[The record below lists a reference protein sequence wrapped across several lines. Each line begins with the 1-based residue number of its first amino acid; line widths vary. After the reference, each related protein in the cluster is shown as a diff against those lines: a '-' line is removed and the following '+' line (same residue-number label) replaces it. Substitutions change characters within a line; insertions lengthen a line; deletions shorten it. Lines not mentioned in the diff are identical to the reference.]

1 MVPINKDKIKNT
13 IIFILYY
20 NADAIHIHCVLRFMC
35 NLKVQL
41 FFNNFYKINKIKLN
55 FHGIVAFLCNN
66 C

>member
-13 IIFILYY
+13 TIFILYY
-20 NADAIHIHCVLRFMC
+20 NVNAIHIHCALCFMC

-41 FFNNFYKINKIKLN
+41 FFNNFHKINKIKLN
-55 FHGIVAFLCNN
+55 FHGIAAFLFNN